1 MCVTAGDRCHVSR
14 LWGSLH
20 RYPSVRVCARTDRGM
35 SVSRNT
41 GCYLLAIIIVRVNV
55 FICVL
60 PMLWI
65 MHIICRVG
73 IHCICSTTSWIG
85 ESCRGPNNITDF
97 YFASCAF
104 KQPRSLE
111 DQYMLKPPSGQC
123 LRTKSA
129 HMYTCKLPDSSWL
142 FSLIV
147 CVLVTGVR
155 SCSSLSFLVLTP
167 QRWVSGISRQKRWSR
182 VSAFQSFD
190 TVGVFNTACIYV
202 IWAIWVTL
210 EIIALGNV
218 LLFSGI
224 ERLVRWLF

>member
-1 MCVTAGDRCHVSR
+1 
-14 LWGSLH
+14 
-20 RYPSVRVCARTDRGM
+20 
-35 SVSRNT
+35 
-41 GCYLLAIIIVRVNV
+41 
-55 FICVL
+55 
-60 PMLWI
+60 

-73 IHCICSTTSWIG
+73 IHCICSTASWIG

-111 DQYMLKPPSGQC
+111 DQYMVKPPSGQC

-129 HMYTCKLPDSSWL
+129 HMYTLCKLPDSSWL

-147 CVLVTGVR
+147 WFLVTGVR

-167 QRWVSGISRQKRWSR
+167 QRWVSGISRPKRWSR

-224 ERLVRWLF
+224 ERLVRWLFYKKMCFCYSVLFLFIVRVRLATVEETRSDVWKCSWRMWIYRWMGPWLS